1 MATITI
7 NEMIYKTLTTK
18 TTKEPKYKKEL
29 EALGL
34 EIIVDGWSG
43 YYNYWSIRNPLTDR
57 ELVISKDY
65 AGRKNIFNPYD
76 SIAKDSHH
84 IQKIDFLGYLS
95 CNRPSYNER
104 LPKKSKYRE
113 WRETLKDGKY
123 WKDYHEKR
131 IQKLE
136 IEKEK
141 LDTAIHEQIKYCNK
155 YQDKI
160 DTVRYHVKDIKARKE
175 NK

>member
-34 EIIVDGWSG
+34 EIIMDGWSG

-76 SIAKDSHH
+76 SIAKDSHY
-84 IQKIDFLGYLS
+84 IKKIDFLDYLN
-95 CNRPSYNER
+95 CNRPSYDER
-104 LPKKSKYRE
+104 LPQKSKYRK
-113 WRETLKDGKY
+113 WRETLKDNKH
-123 WKDYHEKR
+123 WKGYHERK
-131 IQKLE
+131 IQELE
-136 IEKEK
+136 KEKEK
-141 LDTAIHEQIKYCNK
+141 LDKAIREQIEYCNK
-155 YQDKI
+155 YQDII
-160 DTVRYHVKDIKARKE
+160 DAVRCHVEDVKARKE
-175 NK
+175 DK